1 MFRALGA
8 SVARYWGIWLLSWI
22 AGYVCASIFAPSW
35 ETVAKD
41 GEFDFLPDRLPS
53 RQGDKLFQQAF
64 PSEKLASSV
73 VIIASREKE
82 PLTNDE
88 QKLIAAELASKLKSL
103 SEFED
108 SPERSTGGGLISRI
122 RSPSDDVTG
131 PLLVS
136 QDERAMLVIVSL
148 RSDFLD
154 LRNREVLKQIEAVI
168 AEARADERFPAGVQ
182 LTLTG
187 SATVG
192 RDLSA
197 AKSQS
202 ARATE
207 VMTLVLVIVL
217 LTVIY
222 RAPLPALIPLVTV
235 FVSVKLAVKLLSILA
250 LHGVVGVFDG
260 VQTYITVIVYG
271 AGVDYCLFLTARY
284 KEDLDAG
291 MPSDK
296 AMVEALSNVGAAIT
310 ASAGTVIGGIG
321 MMVTAEFG
329 KFQQAGV
336 AISFSLVVV
345 LLASLTLSASI
356 LRLAGKWAFW
366 PARFPTN
373 DAEALTHSPQST
385 SEPISNSFWD
395 RVGGVLLRCPGRIL
409 LISFGLMLPLSAVAF
424 YFSKYLSYGLVA
436 ALSATA
442 PSVIGTKELQAHFP
456 AGMSGPLTLLVKHSD
471 VDFRDAEGREVVE
484 RLTNWLVEK
493 RDDLK
498 LADVRSATKP
508 LGITSAA
515 ERATDVATGLQ
526 AIARRRLIQKK
537 ASEHYISSAE
547 DNDGHVARFELIF
560 AHDPFSRDA
569 IDLLDRAEP
578 ILKAGCTEHLP
589 SGSVV
594 RYLGPTASIRDL
606 KSVRTGDQTR
616 ISLLVCLSVFAIL
629 VVLLRRPFVSLYLIA
644 SVLISYVTT
653 YGATFITFWALDP
666 VGFAGLDWKLPM
678 LLFTILVAVG
688 EDYNIFLMA
697 RVEEEQ
703 KRHGSEQGIIVALT
717 KTGRI
722 ISSCGIIMAGTFSA
736 LMFGSLVSSRQLGF
750 ALAFG
755 VLLDTFLVRPILVPA
770 FLILLERWRRNS
782 ADTSAARSTTDPV

>member
-8 SVARYWGIWLLSWI
+8 SVARYWGIWLLCWI
-22 AGYVCASIFAPSW
+22 AAFATAAVFAPKW

-53 RQGDKLFQQAF
+53 RQGEKLFQQAF
-64 PSEKLASSV
+64 PNEKLASSV
-73 VIIASREKE
+73 VLVVHRDSDRLTKNEQRQIAEQ
-82 PLTNDE
+82 LT
-88 QKLIAAELASKLKSL
+88 SKLKSL
-103 SEFED
+103 SEAEEA
-108 SPERSTGGGLISRI
+108 SNRSTGGALISRI
-122 RSPSDDVTG
+122 RSPIDDVTG

-136 QDERAMLVIVSL
+136 EDEHAMLVIVSL

-154 LRNREVLKQIEAVI
+154 LRNREVVKQIEGVI
-168 AEARADERFPAGVQ
+168 EATRAEPTFPQGVRID
-182 LTLTG
+182 LTG

-197 AKSQS
+197 AKSKS

-235 FVSVKLAVKLLSILA
+235 FVAMKLSVKLLSILA
-250 LHGVVGVFDG
+250 LHGIVGVFDG

-291 MPSDK
+291 MSSDK
-296 AMVEALSNVGAAIT
+296 AMAEALSNVGAAIS

-321 MMVTAEFG
+321 MMITAEFG
-329 KFQQAGV
+329 KFQQAGI
-336 AISFSLVVV
+336 AISFSLVIV
-345 LLASLTLSASI
+345 LIASLTLSASI

-366 PARFPTN
+366 PAKLA
-373 DAEALTHSPQST
+373 AENSASAEKAINTST
-385 SEPISNSFWD
+385 AAPSFWD
-395 RVGGVLLRCPGRIL
+395 KVGAVLLRRPGTIL
-409 LISFGLMLPLSAVAF
+409 VVSFGLMLPLSTVAF
-424 YFSKYLSYGLVA
+424 YFSKHLSYGLIA
-436 ALSATA
+436 TLPATA
-442 PSVIGTKELQAHFP
+442 PSVIGTRELQAHFP
-456 AGMSGPLTLLVKHSD
+456 AGMSGPLTLLVKHNE
-471 VDFRDAEGREVVE
+471 VDFRDADGRDVIE
-484 RLTNWLVEK
+484 RLTEWLAEK
-493 RDDLK
+493 RDELK
-498 LADVRSATKP
+498 LADVRSAAKP
-508 LGITSAA
+508 LGLSAA
-515 ERATDVATGLQ
+515 AEQASSESSGLQ
-526 AIARRRLIQKK
+526 AIAKRRLMQKK
-537 ASEHYISSAE
+537 AGEHYISTVEEGA
-547 DNDGHVARFELIF
+547 GHVARFELIF
-560 AHDPFSRDA
+560 SHDPFSRDA
-569 IDLLDRAEP
+569 IDQLDLAEP

-606 KSVRTGDQTR
+606 KAVRTGDQTR

-629 VVLLRRPFVSLYLIA
+629 VVLLKRPFVSLYLIA
-644 SVLISYVTT
+644 SVLVSYVTT
-653 YGATFITFWALDP
+653 FGATFVTFWALDP
-666 VGFAGLDWKLPM
+666 TGFAGLDWKLPM

-703 KRHGSEQGIIVALT
+703 KKHGPEQGIVIALSR
-717 KTGRI
+717 TGRI
-722 ISSCGIIMAGTFSA
+722 ISSCGVIMAGTFSA

-770 FLILLERWRRNS
+770 FLILLERRKQRRHS
-782 ADTSAARSTTDPV
+782 